1 LKILILGSNGM
12 LGHMVNSVL
21 IKEKF
26 DVFVTKRHKL
36 SSQNQPTVDLDF
48 SDLGNPNS
56 LKKISNFDFIV
67 NCVGVIKPRIKENDS
82 ESVLNAIN
90 INSYLPHLIQ
100 NRISQSSTNVIQ
112 IATDCVY
119 SGSHGPYLEKSLH
132 DANDVY
138 GKTKSLGEVNSPNF
152 MNLRCSIIGPELNS
166 KSSLLE
172 WVINQP
178 AETHLNGF
186 VDHVWNGIT
195 TLAFAKIV
203 SGIITSSFS
212 PGTFHVI
219 PKSPLTKYELV
230 NEIAIN
236 FGRHDLL
243 VKKTNSENPIDRS
256 LSTSFPDF
264 NLSLWRSAG
273 YNHLPKI
280 QDLIKELKEWRF

>member
-1 LKILILGSNGM
+1 M

-21 IKEKF
+21 IKEKYN
-26 DVFVTKRHKL
+26 VFVTNRHKL
-36 SSQNQPTVDLDF
+36 SSQNQPTIDLNF

-56 LKKISNFDFIV
+56 LEKISNFDFIV
-67 NCVGVIKPRIKENDS
+67 NCVGVIKPRIKESDS
-82 ESVLNAIN
+82 SSVLNAIY

-100 NRISQSSTNVIQ
+100 NYISQSSTNVIQ

-138 GKTKSLGEVNSPNF
+138 GKSKSLGEVSSPNF
-152 MNLRCSIIGPELNS
+152 MNLRCSIIGPELKS

-186 VDHVWNGIT
+186 VDHIWNGVT

-203 SGIITSSFS
+203 SGILNTSFT
-212 PGTFHVI
+212 PGTFHIV
-219 PKSPLTKYELV
+219 PKNPLTKYDLV
-230 NEIAIN
+230 STIAIN
-236 FGRHDLL
+236 FGRHDIL
-243 VKKTNSENPIDRS
+243 VKKTNSGNPIDRT
-256 LSTSFPDF
+256 LSTSFPDL

-273 YNHLPKI
+273 YNQLPKI
-280 QDLIKELKEWRF
+280 EDLIKELKDWPA